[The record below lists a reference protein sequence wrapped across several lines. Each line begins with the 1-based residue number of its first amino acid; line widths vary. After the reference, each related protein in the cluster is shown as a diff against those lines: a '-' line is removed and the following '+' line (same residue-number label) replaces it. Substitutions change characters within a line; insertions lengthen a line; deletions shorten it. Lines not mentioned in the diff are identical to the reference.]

1 MTSTGKF
8 ALRLV
13 IYGGVLAYAAG
24 DLLVF
29 QGPLHRRL
37 EKNRPDTAE
46 AIAAA
51 KAGGTIARV
60 FSHPILRSQLDRAVH
75 ERLWLEGRTLAEVPE
90 QNLKLIRYA
99 ALGELIDHQ
108 LLRMK
113 VKVNTF
119 DLPVSAEEVEQR
131 YVEFASR
138 FPSAEDLQVAMISQ
152 GIPDEQ
158 ALRDRLAARIQQEK
172 YVEMR
177 IGPLAVVSD
186 EEVATWYAENQEHIA
201 LPARIEAR
209 HIFQGTLTR
218 TPEEAQQSLATAL
231 ASLQDG
237 SGDFAALAK
246 ELSEDAASRDAGGA
260 LGWMT
265 RERLPE
271 DLAAQIFDLP
281 LNEPQLVR
289 TRLGWHLLEVTG
301 RKPSESRSLEDAEP
315 EIRAALEAVKRR
327 DATTEF
333 RIALR
338 QHEER
343 RIEIFHDMME
353 Q

>member
-8 ALRLV
+8 ALRLA
-13 IYGGVLAYAAG
+13 IYGSILGYVAG

-51 KAGGTIARV
+51 KAGGTVARV
-60 FSHPILRSQLDRAVH
+60 FSHPILRSQLERAVH
-75 ERLWLEGRTLAEVPE
+75 ERLWLEGRSLAEVPE
-90 QNLKLIRYA
+90 PQLKQLRYA

-119 DLPVSAEEVEQR
+119 DLPVTPDEVEAR
-131 YVEFASR
+131 HAEFASR
-138 FPSAEDLQVAMISQ
+138 FPSAEDLKAAMVSQ

-172 YVEMR
+172 YVAMR

-186 EEVATWYAENQEHIA
+186 EEVATWYAENQEHFA
-201 LPARIEAR
+201 QPARIEVR
-209 HIFQGTLTR
+209 HLFQSTLTR
-218 TPEEAQQSLATAL
+218 PPEEAQQTLATAL
-231 ASLQDG
+231 ASLKDG

-265 RERLPE
+265 RERLPPE
-271 DLAAQIFDLP
+271 LAAQIFDLP

-289 TRLGWHLLEVTG
+289 SRLGWHLLEVTG
-301 RKPSESRSLEDAEP
+301 RRPPEARSLEEAGP
-315 EIRAALEAVKRR
+315 EVRAALEAVKQR
-327 DATTEF
+327 DAIAEF
-333 RIALR
+333 RSALR
-338 QHEER
+338 QHEEK